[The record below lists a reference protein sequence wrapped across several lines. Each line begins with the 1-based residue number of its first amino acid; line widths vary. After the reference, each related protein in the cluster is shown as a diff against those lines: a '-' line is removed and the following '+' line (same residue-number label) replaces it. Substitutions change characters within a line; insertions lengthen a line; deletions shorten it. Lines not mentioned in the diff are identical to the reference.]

1 MPGASVYHD
10 LSLLQAGLPSVARR
24 AKDGGKA
31 RNRTGD
37 TRIFSPLLYQ
47 LSYRAICEGAKLKG
61 VPFRASMGNFVGYFL
76 GCEQRLEIGERKF
89 GRSSVAGLEN
99 IGE

>member
-1 MPGASVYHD
+1 MGMRSEVA
-10 LSLLQAGLPSVARR
+10 LLKNKPRFLLRIAGL
-24 AKDGGKA
+24 KNGGTD
-31 RNRTGD
+31 RNRTSD

-76 GCEQRLEIGERKF
+76 GREQRLEIGERKF